1 MKHKIT
7 IVLAMLLNLAAY
19 SQNKLQ
25 SIEVYTQLDQLAR
38 LDAEIKQMNE
48 KKDVEKIELNSMK
61 PILLQS
67 IKTEYTYTELSKEM
81 SIQIDRMRKFVN
93 QNKLTLT
100 IKF

>member
-48 KKDVEKIELNSMK
+48 KKDVEKIELNYMK